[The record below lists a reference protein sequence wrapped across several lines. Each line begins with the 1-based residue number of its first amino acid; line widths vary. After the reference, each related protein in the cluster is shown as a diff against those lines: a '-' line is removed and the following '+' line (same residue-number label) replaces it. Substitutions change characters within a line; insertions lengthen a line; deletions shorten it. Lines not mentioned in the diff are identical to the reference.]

1 MKDTVVG
8 VIGALVIVGSM
19 AGAIAFLEEEPL
31 EDEAPAAL
39 DQTRWSGEM
48 CRSLILVWSVEP
60 DLLDE
65 HVEPWTV
72 RESGSGEA
80 EFRLVAWECGANT
93 VNNVREGAESG
104 AFALVPVEAPE
115 DDRNVTADEWR
126 ASLEVV
132 RVPGEAV
139 GEAFAKHGF
148 PVSAGSVTLE
158 VLESLAAVEVEGVI
172 DSGDGALEVSG
183 VFLGTVEGVEHRS
196 ATLAP
201 GANRFSVF
209 VGTTSG
215 EQREAFQASVESTG
229 ETWVE
234 TLGLGDP
241 EEAWFVSEEA
251 WRFSM
256 WDLPFDAERPVSS

>member
-31 EDEAPAAL
+31 EDDAPAAL

-48 CRSLILVWSVEP
+48 CRSLTLVWTVEP
-60 DLLDE
+60 DALEE
-65 HVEPWTV
+65 HVEPWSV
-72 RESGSGEA
+72 LESGSGEA

-93 VNNVREGAESG
+93 VNNVREGGESG
-104 AFALVPVEAPE
+104 AFALVTVETPE
-115 DDRNVTADEWR
+115 DDRNVTAEEWR
-126 ASLEVV
+126 ASPEVV
-132 RVPGEAV
+132 RAAGEGV
-139 GEAFAKHGF
+139 GEAFAEHGF
-148 PVSAGSVTLE
+148 PVAAGSVTLE
-158 VLESLAAVEVEGVI
+158 VVESLAAVEVQGVI
-172 DSGDGALEVSG
+172 DSGDGALEISG
-183 VFLGTVEGVEHRS
+183 VFLGVAEEVEQQS

-201 GANRFSVF
+201 GGDRFSVF
-209 VGTTSG
+209 VGSTSG
-215 EQREAFQASVESTG
+215 QEREAFQASVESTG

-234 TLGLGDP
+234 ELGLGDP
-241 EEAWFVSEEA
+241 EEAWFVTEEA